1 MTKLL
6 RFLSFVI
13 LVVDATHAP
22 AKNFRAYIGTYSTH
36 GSEGIYVCDFDP
48 ATGAIENK
56 RVAAPFKSNDGEEFK
71 NASFL
76 ALHPNGKYLY
86 SVSEGDDFRG
96 TNGGGV
102 IGFAIDAATGQL
114 KQTSAASSGGAGP
127 CHLSMN
133 DDGRFV
139 LAANYAGGSVA
150 QLDVGDDGKLVT
162 KDNRPRVFI
171 QHPMCQKGRP
181 RVETSARNPERQ
193 EAPHAHQIV
202 LDAKNRFALV
212 CDLGLDEIFAYRF
225 DAGDGGLQTSK
236 PRVFDM
242 APGAGPRHLAF
253 HPNGKFA
260 YVINE
265 LDSTVAAYRYDD
277 GTLQELQTISTLPKD
292 SHVENTCAEIAVH
305 PSGKFLYASNRGH
318 DSIAMF
324 SIDSASGKLAPLG
337 HHPTGGRTPR
347 HFTLDPTG
355 AYLLAA
361 NQDSDSITVH
371 RIDQSTGRLERTEH
385 TLKVPSPACILIAH
399 TK

>member
-1 MTKLL
+1 MTNVLRLL
-6 RFLSFVI
+6 C
-13 LVVDATHAP
+13 LVAVAVGVTHAH
-22 AKNFRAYIGTYSTH
+22 AKNFRVYIGTYSTH

-48 ATGAIENK
+48 ATGALSSK
-56 RVAAPFKSNDGEEFK
+56 RIAAPFKPNEGDDFK

-76 ALHPNGKYLY
+76 ALHPNGEYFY
-86 SVSEGDDFRG
+86 AVSEVDDFRG

-102 IGFAIDAATGQL
+102 IGFAIDATTGQL
-114 KQTSAASSGGAGP
+114 TQTSAASSGGAGP

-139 LAANYAGGSVA
+139 LVANYSGGRVA

-162 KDNRPRVFI
+162 KNNRPRVFI

-181 RVETSARNPERQ
+181 GIDTSAHNPARQ
-193 EAPHAHQIV
+193 DAPHAHQIV

-212 CDLGLDEIFAYRF
+212 CDLGLDEIFTYRF
-225 DAGDGGLQTSK
+225 DAASGGLQTSK
-236 PRVFDM
+236 PRVFGT
-242 APGAGPRHLAF
+242 AVGAGPRHLAF

-265 LDSTVAAYRYDD
+265 LKSTVAAYRYDD

-305 PSGKFLYASNRGH
+305 PSGKFLYASNRGQ

-324 SIDSASGKLAPLG
+324 WIDVANGRLSSLG
-337 HHPTGGRTPR
+337 HQPTGGHTPR
-347 HFTLDPTG
+347 HFAIDPTG
-355 AYLLAA
+355 NYLLAA

-371 RIDQSTGRLERTEH
+371 RVDLATGRLEPTGHKLEI
-385 TLKVPSPACILIAH
+385 PSPVCVLFAAA
-399 TK
+399 K